1 MKNRNINV
9 FRLLS
14 AFLAALMIISVI
26 GIGALAEPD
35 SEPKDTTSEIGSS
48 TNTETKSPESTKT
61 PESTDTQAPES
72 GTGTE
77 SGTGSESESETEPE
91 VTTQPPVLLSAYYEA
106 ENGYKKDYFS
116 GEEFNPD
123 GIEIVTV
130 YSNGKISREKLE
142 KFGNYSPKTLDT
154 STKAIA
160 VKVSDEWVIEIPVN
174 VSAKVVTKLEFAG
187 VDGNF
192 KNSYLQGEKFD
203 PTGLKLRAHYNDG
216 TSEIIDNS
224 KLTITPSG
232 ALNTTDTRI
241 ALSYGGKSHQITIS
255 VSAVKS
261 IKVETSEAPLKIG
274 QYQVFDRSKITVTA
288 TYANGQTKV
297 ITDYTV
303 EDGGLTTAGNG
314 TINVTYYGKS
324 AGLDVT
330 VLELE
335 GIRVTQNPDKTSYN
349 EGDVFDPK
357 GMIVSGI
364 YNDGL
369 NVFPINGYKINSE
382 ALVANDDGEAVVEI
396 TFDEFFSDTV
406 TVAVSPIV
414 KINVTKLPDTFKY
427 YEGAEIDFTG
437 ITVEVEFE
445 NGEKNPNFKGFSI
458 AHNSKYADPAK
469 LPTVTYG
476 ELTTNIELEI
486 IAIKAILVTKN
497 PDRIIYTEGEIFD
510 PKGMEITAY
519 FDDNTYNTVEL
530 GACTFTS
537 TPLQIFDVFVTV
549 SYKNLSTH
557 LNVTVTD
564 KVTVKSLVATAMPKI
579 DYVSGQE
586 LDLTGMEITL
596 TLSDGIVKVLEADKY
611 VTEPANGTKLY
622 AGADTKIT
630 VTYTHDDGQVYTIEL
645 PLNVTGK
652 EIVSLFISKM
662 PDKLA
667 YTEGE
672 IFDPTGL
679 IVRAYY
685 NDNTT
690 EEITNYIYST
700 APFVCTENEV
710 RTISFEISVST
721 HKQYITITVEPKV
734 IAKIEIGSAP
744 NKIVYRI
751 GDKFDPTGMTV
762 NATYADGSIIPIPVS
777 ECTILPAGYITA
789 EDNTVTVAFRGK
801 TATMNIT
808 VDGNLPPV
816 TTEPP
821 VSDTEPPVSDTE
833 PPVSDTTTE
842 APVTTETTKREETTR
857 TPITSDD
864 SPETT
869 KNNGKKP
876 ASTSPLTIIFICLIL
891 FVVALLVV
899 LFIYYRRHFC

>member
-1 MKNRNINV
+1 MKNRNIKV
-9 FRLLS
+9 FRVLS
-14 AFLAALMIISVI
+14 AFLAVLLMISVF
-26 GIGALAEPD
+26 GIGAVADPN
-35 SEPKDTTSEIGSS
+35 KDNNGNGNKNGSTSI
-48 TNTETKSPESTKT
+48 TELTSPESSAS
-61 PESTDTQAPES
+61 PESSETAAP
-72 GTGTE
+72 
-77 SGTGSESESETEPE
+77 GSESVTDTESETEPE
-91 VTTQPPVLLSAYYEA
+91 TTTQPPILISAYYEA
-106 ENGYKKDYFS
+106 DNGYKKDYFS

-123 GIEIVTV
+123 GIVIVMV
-130 YSNGKISREKLE
+130 YTNSSSPLRVPLSE
-142 KFGNYSPKTLDT
+142 FGNYSPKSLDT
-154 STKAIA
+154 TTKAVA
-160 VKVSDEWVIEIPVN
+160 VKVSDSWTLEIPVN
-174 VSAKVVTKLEFAG
+174 VSARVVTNLEFEGVEAG
-187 VDGNF
+187 F
-192 KNSYLQGEKFD
+192 KSIYLQGEKFD
-203 PTGLKLRAHYNDG
+203 PTGLKFRAYYNDG

-224 KLTITPSG
+224 KLTVSPAG
-232 ALNTTDTRI
+232 GLNPGDKV
-241 ALSYGGKSHQITIS
+241 LVSYGGKSRQVGVT

-261 IKVETSEAPLKIG
+261 IKVESSELPLKIG
-274 QYQVFDRSKITVTA
+274 QYQVFDRTRITVTA
-288 TYANGQTKV
+288 TYENGQTREV
-297 ITDYTV
+297 TDYTV

-314 TINVTYYGKS
+314 TINITYFEKS

-335 GIRVTQNPDKTSYN
+335 GIRVTRNPEKSSYN

-357 GMIVSGI
+357 GMEVSGI

-406 TVAVSPIV
+406 TVSVSPIV
-414 KINVTKLPDTFKY
+414 KINVTKLPDKSKY
-427 YEGAEIDFTG
+427 YEGAELDFTG
-437 ITVEVEFE
+437 ITVEVEFA
-445 NGEKNPNFKGFSI
+445 NGEKNPNFVGVSLEQ
-458 AHNSKYADPAK
+458 NGKYADPAK
-469 LPTVTYG
+469 LPTVTYKQLVA
-476 ELTTNIELEI
+476 EISIEV
-486 IAIKAILVTKN
+486 IAIKAILVTKS
-497 PDRIIYTEGEIFD
+497 PDRVVYTEGEIFD

-537 TPLQIFDVFVTV
+537 TPLQLFDIFVTV

-557 LNVTVTD
+557 QSVTVTD
-564 KVTVKSLVATAMPKI
+564 KVTVKSLVATVLPKV

-672 IFDPTGL
+672 AFDPTGL

-700 APFVCTENEV
+700 APFVCNTNETRV
-710 RTISFEISVST
+710 ISFEISVST
-721 HKQYITITVEPKV
+721 HKQYITVTVEPKV

-744 NKIVYRI
+744 DKIVYRI
-751 GDKFDPTGMTV
+751 GETFDPTGMTV
-762 NATYADGSIIPIPVS
+762 NATYADGSVVSVPLS

-789 EDNTVTVAFRGK
+789 DTTTVTVVFRGK
-801 TATMNIT
+801 EATMNIS

-869 KNNGKKP
+869 KDNGKKP

>member
-1 MKNRNINV
+1 MKSRNIKV

-14 AFLAALMIISVI
+14 AFLAVLMIASVI
-26 GIGALAEPD
+26 GIGAIAVPTD
-35 SEPKDTTSEIGSS
+35 GTDSS
-48 TNTETKSPESTKT
+48 TESTNSPSSSEKTPESTKSPESSETT
-61 PESTDTQAPES
+61 AP
-72 GTGTE
+72 
-77 SGTGSESESETEPE
+77 GSESGSVTDTGSETEPE
-91 VTTQPPVLLSAYYEA
+91 TTTEPPILISAYYEA
-106 ENGYKKDYFS
+106 DNGYKKDYFS
-116 GEEFNPD
+116 GEEFNPA
-123 GIEIVTV
+123 GIVIVMV
-130 YSNGKISREKLE
+130 YTKGSPVRVSLSE
-142 KFGNYSPKTLDT
+142 FGNYSPKTLDT

-160 VKVSDEWVIEIPVN
+160 VKVSDEWVIEIPVT

-187 VDGNF
+187 VEESF
-192 KNSYLQGEKFD
+192 KSAYLQGEKFD
-203 PTGLKLRAHYNDG
+203 PTGLKLRARYNDG

-224 KLTITPSG
+224 KLTVTPAG
-232 ALNTTDTRI
+232 PLNVTDTRI

-261 IKVETSEAPLKIG
+261 IKVESSETPLKIG

-288 TYANGQTKV
+288 TYANGQTKE

-314 TINVTYYGKS
+314 TINITYYEKS

-335 GIRVTQNPDKTSYN
+335 GIRVTKNPNKTSYN
-349 EGDVFDPK
+349 EGEVFDPK
-357 GMIVSGI
+357 GMEVSGI

-369 NVFPINGYKINSE
+369 NVFPINGYQINSD
-382 ALVANDDGEAVVEI
+382 ALVANEDGEAVVEV

-406 TVAVSPIV
+406 TVSVSPIV
-414 KINVTKLPDTFKY
+414 KITVTKLPDKSKY
-427 YEGAEIDFTG
+427 YEGAELDFTG

-445 NGEKNPNFKGFSI
+445 NGEKNSNFKGFSI
-458 AHNSKYADPAK
+458 SHNTKYADPTK
-469 LPTVTYG
+469 LPTVTYKQLVA
-476 ELTTNIELEI
+476 EINIEI
-486 IAIKAILVTKN
+486 VAIKAILVTKN

-537 TPLQIFDVFVTV
+537 TPLQIFDLFVTI

-557 LNVTVTD
+557 LNITVTD
-564 KVTVKSLVATAMPKI
+564 KVTVKSLVATVMPQI
-579 DYVSGQE
+579 NYVSGQA

-596 TLSDGIVKVLEADKY
+596 TLSDGMTKILAAEDY

-630 VTYTHDDGQVYTIEL
+630 VTYTHDDGQTYTIEL
-645 PLNVTGK
+645 PLNITGK

-662 PDKLA
+662 PDKLE
-667 YTEGE
+667 YKEGE

-679 IVRAYY
+679 VVRAYY

-690 EEITNYIYST
+690 EEITNYVYST
-700 APFVCTENEV
+700 APFVCNSSDV
-710 RTISFEISVST
+710 RTISFEISVDT
-721 HKQYITITVEPKV
+721 HKQYITITVNPSV
-734 IAKIEIGSAP
+734 IAKIEIGAAP
-744 NKIVYRI
+744 DKIIYRI
-751 GDKFDPTGMTV
+751 GEKFDPTGMTI
-762 NATYADGSIIPIPVS
+762 NATYADGSVIPIPVS

-789 EDNTVTVAFRGK
+789 EDTMITVVFRGK
-801 TATMNIT
+801 EATMNIS
-808 VDGNLPPV
+808 VDNTLPPE

-842 APVTTETTKREETTR
+842 PPVTETETTKREETTR
-857 TPITSDD
+857 APITSDN

-869 KNNGKKP
+869 NGNGKKP
-876 ASTSPLTIIFICLIL
+876 SSTSPLTIIFICLIL

>member
-1 MKNRNINV
+1 MKNRSIKL

-14 AFLAALMIISVI
+14 VFLAVLMIVSVM
-26 GIGALAEPD
+26 GIGALAEP
-35 SEPKDTTSEIGSS
+35 
-48 TNTETKSPESTKT
+48 TETDGQTTAESTTVPSPESTT
-61 PESTDTQAPES
+61 SPGSTETTSPET
-72 GTGTE
+72 
-77 SGTGSESESETEPE
+77 ESETEPE
-91 VTTQPPVLLSAYYEA
+91 ITTQPPVLLSAYYEA
-106 ENGYKKDYFS
+106 DKGYKNEYFS
-116 GEEFNPD
+116 GEDFNPN
-123 GIEIVTV
+123 GIEIVLV
-130 YSNGKISREKLE
+130 YSNGTIIREKLE
-142 KFGNYSPKTLDT
+142 SFGNYSPKTLET

-160 VKVSDEWVIEIPVN
+160 VKVSNEWIIEIPVT
-174 VSAKVVTKLEFAG
+174 VSAKIVTKLEFAG

-192 KNSYLQGEKFD
+192 KNAYLQGEEFD
-203 PTGLKLRAHYNDG
+203 PTGLKLKAHYNDG

-224 KLTITPSG
+224 KLTVTPSG

-261 IKVETSEAPLKIG
+261 IKVEANESPLKIG

-314 TINVTYYGKS
+314 TVNITYYEKS

-335 GIRVTQNPDKTSYN
+335 GIRVTKNPDKTSYN

-357 GMIVSGI
+357 GMEVSGI
-364 YNDGL
+364 YNNGL
-369 NVFPINGYKINSE
+369 NMYPINGYKINSE
-382 ALVANDDGEAVVEI
+382 ALVANGDSEAVVEI

-406 TVAVSPIV
+406 TVSVAPIV
-414 KINVTKLPDTFKY
+414 SITVTKLPDKSKY
-427 YEGAEIDFTG
+427 YEGAELDFTG
-437 ITVEVEFE
+437 ITVEVEYAS
-445 NGEKNPNFKGFSI
+445 GEKNTNFKGFSL
-458 AHNSKYADPAK
+458 AHNSKYADPTK
-469 LPTVTYG
+469 LPTVSYKD
-476 ELTTNIELEI
+476 LSARINIEVVP
-486 IAIKAILVTKN
+486 IKAILITKN
-497 PDRIIYTEGEIFD
+497 PDRIIYTEGEVFD
-510 PKGMEITAY
+510 PTGMEITAY
-519 FDDNTYNTVEL
+519 FDDNTYNLVEI

-537 TPLQIFDVFVTV
+537 TPLQIYDVFVTV
-549 SYKNLSTH
+549 AYKNLSTH

-564 KVTVKSLVATAMPKI
+564 KVTVKSLVATVMPKI

-586 LDLTGMEITL
+586 LDLTGMELTL
-596 TLSDGIVKVLEADKY
+596 TLSDGITKVLEADKY

-630 VTYTHDDGQVYTIEL
+630 VTYTHDDGQVYAIEL

-662 PDKLA
+662 PDKLV
-667 YTEGE
+667 YKEGE
-672 IFDPTGL
+672 VFDPTGL

-700 APFVCTENEV
+700 APFFCKTNDTCTL
-710 RTISFEISVST
+710 SFEISVST
-721 HKQYITITVEPKV
+721 HKQYISLTINPIVL
-734 IAKIEIGSAP
+734 AKIEIGSAP
-744 NKIVYRI
+744 NKILYRI
-751 GDKFDPTGMTV
+751 GEKFDPTGMTV
-762 NATYADGSIIPIPVS
+762 NATFADGSVIPIPVS
-777 ECTILPAGYITA
+777 ECAILPSDYITA
-789 EDNTVTVAFRGK
+789 DDTTVTVMFRGK
-801 TATMNIT
+801 SATMNIS

-821 VSDTEPPVSDTE
+821 VTETDPPVSDTE
-833 PPVSDTTTE
+833 PPVSNTQP
-842 APVTTETTKREETTR
+842 PVTDTDTTKREETTR
-857 TPITSDD
+857 TPSTSEQ

-869 KNNGKKP
+869 KDNGKKP

>member
-1 MKNRNINV
+1 MKNRNIKV
-9 FRLLS
+9 FRILS

-26 GIGALAEPD
+26 GIGTIAVTTDGTGETTIEAGSTTTD
-35 SEPKDTTSEIGSS
+35 S
-48 TNTETKSPESTKT
+48 NSPETT
-61 PESTDTQAPES
+61 NPPESTDTSAPES
-72 GTGTE
+72 GSDEVTE
-77 SGTGSESESETEPE
+77 SEKEPE
-91 VTTQPPVLLSAYYEA
+91 TTTVPPVLLSAYYEA
-106 ENGYKKDYFS
+106 DNGYKTDYFS
-116 GEEFNPD
+116 GEEFNPE
-123 GIEIVTV
+123 GIVIVAV
-130 YSNGKISREKLE
+130 YNNGTILREKLSD
-142 KFGNYSPKTLDT
+142 FGNYTPKTLDT
-154 STKAIA
+154 TVNAIA
-160 VKVSDEWVIEIPVN
+160 VKVSDDWIIEIPVN
-174 VSAKVVTKLEFAG
+174 VSARVVTKLEFAG

-216 TSEIIDNS
+216 TNEIIDNS
-224 KLTITPSG
+224 KLTVTPSG
-232 ALNTTDTRI
+232 ALDVNDNRI

-261 IKVETSEAPLKIG
+261 IKVEASEAPLKIG
-274 QYQVFDRSKITVTA
+274 QYQVFDRSKIIVTA

-297 ITDYTV
+297 ITDYTI

-314 TINVTYYGKS
+314 TVNITYYGKS

-335 GIRVTQNPDKTSYN
+335 GIRVTKNPDKMSYN

-357 GMIVSGI
+357 GMEVCGI
-364 YNDGL
+364 YNNGL
-369 NVFPINGYKINSE
+369 DKFPINSYKINSE
-382 ALVANDDGEAVVEI
+382 ALVSNEDGEAVVEV
-396 TFDEFFSDTV
+396 TFDEFFSDTITV
-406 TVAVSPIV
+406 TVSPIV
-414 KINVTKLPDTFKY
+414 SISVTKLPEKFKY

-437 ITVEVEFE
+437 LTVEVEFA
-445 NGEKNPNFKGFSI
+445 NGEKNSNFKGYSV
-458 AHNSKYADPAK
+458 AHNSKYADPAM

-476 ELTTNIELEI
+476 KLFSEIEIEI

-497 PDRIIYTEGEIFD
+497 PDRVIYTEGEIFD

-537 TPLQIFDVFVTV
+537 TPLQIFDLFVTV

-557 LNVTVTD
+557 LNITVTD
-564 KVTVKSLVATAMPKI
+564 KVTVKSLVATVMPKI
-579 DYVSGQE
+579 DYISGQE
-586 LDLTGMEITL
+586 LDLTDMEITL
-596 TLSDGIVKVLEADKY
+596 TLSDGLVKVLEADKY
-611 VTEPANGTKLY
+611 VTEPANGTRLY

-662 PDKLA
+662 PDKLT
-667 YTEGE
+667 YKEGE
-672 IFDPTGL
+672 AFDPTGL
-679 IVRAYY
+679 VVRAYY

-700 APFVCTENEV
+700 APFVCTSNENRV
-710 RTISFEISVST
+710 ISFEIAVST
-721 HKQYITITVEPKV
+721 HKQYLTITVEPMV

-744 NKIVYRI
+744 NKILYRI
-751 GDKFDPTGMTV
+751 GEKFDPTGMTV
-762 NATYADGSIIPIPVS
+762 NATYADGTVIQIPVS

-789 EDNTVTVAFRGK
+789 DDTIVTVAFRGK

-808 VDGNLPPV
+808 VDNTLPPETTEPPV
-816 TTEPP
+816 SETEPP
-821 VSDTEPPVSDTE
+821 VSDTEPPITTE
-833 PPVSDTTTE
+833 PPVTE
-842 APVTTETTKREETTR
+842 TETTKSDETTKSPDSSSQ
-857 TPITSDD
+857 T

-869 KNNGKKP
+869 KNNGSKP
-876 ASTSPLTIIFICLIL
+876 ASSSPITIIFICLIL

>member
-1 MKNRNINV
+1 MKNRNIKV
-9 FRLLS
+9 FRILS
-14 AFLAALMIISVI
+14 AFLAALMIISII
-26 GIGALAEPD
+26 GIGTVAVPD
-35 SEPKDTTSEIGSS
+35 DGTENTTTGTGSTSATTS
-48 TNTETKSPESTKT
+48 KSPESTD
-61 PESTDTQAPES
+61 DTA
-72 GTGTE
+72 
-77 SGTGSESESETEPE
+77 SESDSASVTESETEPE
-91 VTTQPPVLLSAYYEA
+91 TTTEPPVLLSAYYEA
-106 ENGYKKDYFS
+106 DNGYKKDYFS

-123 GIEIVTV
+123 GIVIVMV
-130 YSNGKISREKLE
+130 YTRGSPIRTPLSE
-142 KFGNYSPKTLDT
+142 FGNYSPKTLDT
-154 STKAIA
+154 STKAVA
-160 VKVSDEWVIEIPVN
+160 VKVSDSWTLEIPVN
-174 VSAKVVTKLEFAG
+174 VSARVVTKLDFLG
-187 VDGNF
+187 TDNNF
-192 KNSYLQGEKFD
+192 KSSYLQGEKFD
-203 PTGLKLRAHYNDG
+203 PTGLKFEAHYNDG

-224 KLTITPSG
+224 KLTVSPAG
-232 ALNTTDTRI
+232 GLNPGDNV
-241 ALSYGGKSHQITIS
+241 LVSYGGKSCELYVP

-314 TINVTYYGKS
+314 TINITYYGKS

-382 ALVANDDGEAVVEI
+382 ALVANDDGEAVVEV

-406 TVAVSPIV
+406 TVSVSPIV
-414 KINVTKLPDTFKY
+414 KITVTKLPDKSKY
-427 YEGAEIDFTG
+427 YEGAELDLTG
-437 ITVEVEFE
+437 LTVEVEFE
-445 NGEKNPNFKGFSI
+445 NGEKNSNFKGYSI

-469 LPTVTYG
+469 LPTVTHKKLVA
-476 ELTTNIELEI
+476 EIEIEV
-486 IAIKAILVTKN
+486 IAIKAILITKA
-497 PDRIIYTEGEIFD
+497 PDRIIYTEGESFD

-519 FDDNTYNTVEL
+519 FDDNTYNTVEI

-557 LNVTVTD
+557 QSVTVTD
-564 KVTVKSLVATAMPKI
+564 KVTVKSLVATVMPKI

-596 TLSDGIVKVLEADKY
+596 TLSDGIVKVLEADSY
-611 VTEPANGTKLY
+611 VTEPANGTRLY
-622 AGADTKIT
+622 AGADTKII
-630 VTYTHDDGQVYTIEL
+630 VTYTHDDGQTYTIEL

-667 YTEGE
+667 YKEGE
-672 IFDPTGL
+672 VFDPTGL
-679 IVRAYY
+679 VVRAYY

-700 APFVCTENEV
+700 APFVCNTNEL

-721 HKQYITITVEPKV
+721 HKQYITVTVEPMV

-744 NKIVYRI
+744 NKTIYRV
-751 GDKFDPTGMTV
+751 GEKFDPTGMTI
-762 NATYADGSIIPIPVS
+762 NGTYADGSVIPIPVS
-777 ECTILPAGYITA
+777 ECIILPTGYITA
-789 EDNTVTVAFRGK
+789 DDNMVTVEFRGK

-808 VDGNLPPV
+808 VDGSLPPV
-816 TTEPP
+816 TTEPS
-821 VSDTEPPVSDTE
+821 VSDTEPPVTTEPSVSDTE
-833 PPVSDTTTE
+833 PPVTE
-842 APVTTETTKREETTR
+842 TETTKREETTR
-857 TPITSDD
+857 TPESSSEP

-869 KNNGKKP
+869 NNGKKP
-876 ASTSPLTIIFICLIL
+876 SPASPLTIIFICLIL